1 MFLAIETMVNAGT
14 FEVMTLKDN
23 WTFVTVDG
31 KLSAHFED
39 TVAVTDS
46 DPVIMTR

>member
-1 MFLAIETMVNAGT
+1 MVNEGKG
-14 FEVMTLKDN
+14 EVLTLKDN

-39 TVAVTDS
+39 TVAVTTEG
-46 DPVIMTR
+46 PVIMTR